1 MSVVQPTLIV
11 LGAIVSIFLISI
23 ILLRIPKEN
32 VGLTSF
38 ANKSNVLGSPSSAE
52 RVLNIATMTGI
63 FLYLAIAF
71 QLNVLYIDDYKV
83 FQGFLYIN
91 DY

>member
-1 MSVVQPTLIV
+1 MYAVKFPLTIIGV
-11 LGAIVSIFLISI
+11 IVSIFLISI
-23 ILLRIPKEN
+23 ILIRVPKEN

-71 QLNVLYIDDYKV
+71 QLNLLYIDDYKL
-83 FQGFLYIN
+83 FQ
-91 DY
+91 

>member
-1 MSVVQPTLIV
+1 MYAVKFPLTIF
-11 LGAIVSIFLISI
+11 GAIVSLFLISI

-32 VGLTSF
+32 VGLASF

-52 RVLNIATMTGI
+52 RFLNIATMTGI

-71 QLNVLYIDDYKV
+71 QLNLLYIDDYIL
-83 FQGFLYIN
+83 FQ
-91 DY
+91 

>member
-1 MSVVQPTLIV
+1 MYAVKFPLTVIGTIL
-11 LGAIVSIFLISI
+11 SIFLISI
-23 ILLRIPKEN
+23 ILLRVPKES

-38 ANKSNVLGSPSSAE
+38 ANKTNVLGSPSSAE

-71 QLNVLYIDDYKV
+71 QLNLLYIDDYN
-83 FQGFLYIN
+83 Y
-91 DY
+91 

>member
-1 MSVVQPTLIV
+1 MYAVKFPLTIIGLV
-11 LGAIVSIFLISI
+11 VSIFLIAI
-23 ILLRIPKEN
+23 ILLRVPKEN

-63 FLYLAIAF
+63 FFYLAIAF
-71 QLNVLYIDDYKV
+71 QLNLLYVDDYTL
-83 FQGFLYIN
+83 FQ
-91 DY
+91 